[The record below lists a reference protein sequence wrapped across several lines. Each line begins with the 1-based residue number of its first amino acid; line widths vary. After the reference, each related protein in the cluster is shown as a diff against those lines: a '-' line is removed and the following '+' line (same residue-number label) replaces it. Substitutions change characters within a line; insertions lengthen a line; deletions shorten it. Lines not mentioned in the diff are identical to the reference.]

1 MLENQ
6 IMIRAGMKRH
16 KGSYIGIG
24 ILLLL
29 TALSLTTVL
38 MIALVGNSYIRE
50 EMERAGFGDLTA
62 WASDVPDMEFL
73 LESIREQEGV
83 EGAEVQRLIFSE
95 YEANGLESDSEGQ
108 LIPWMPAGNEV
119 YRGNGRYHF
128 FHNNLSH

>member
-16 KGSYIGIG
+16 KGSFIGIG

-38 MIALVGNSYIRE
+38 MIALVGNGYIRE

-83 EGAEVQRLIFSE
+83 EGAWGRGFHGTLKESE
-95 YEANGLESDSEGQ
+95 IPLEAMLPLG
-108 LIPWMPAGNEV
+108 
-119 YRGNGRYHF
+119 
-128 FHNNLSH
+128 

>member
-50 EMERAGFGDLTA
+50 EMERAGFGDLPHGHRMCRI
-62 WASDVPDMEFL
+62 WNSCWKV
-73 LESIREQEGV
+73 S
-83 EGAEVQRLIFSE
+83 
-95 YEANGLESDSEGQ
+95 
-108 LIPWMPAGNEV
+108 GN
-119 YRGNGRYHF
+119 RKG
-128 FHNNLSH
+128 